1 MIRAT
6 IRAAAVTF
14 ALAAVLVGSTQLAG
28 VRAGTCPVPSCHG
41 RKCPN
46 IAAPVLC
53 PDGCTYVNSC
63 WASCAGESN
72 CVRSD

>member
-1 MIRAT
+1 MRRILTRGLLVAFSLAV
-6 IRAAAVTF
+6 ICAGAA
-14 ALAAVLVGSTQLAG
+14 QLAS
-28 VRAGTCPVPSCHG
+28 VRAGSCPAPLCHG

-63 WASCAGESN
+63 YASCAGESN